1 RLEEAARVDDPL
13 ALQVIHEV
21 AEHLGIA
28 IAGMLNLLNPAA
40 VILGGRIAGLGE
52 KLITPLR
59 ATALRRT
66 FVPAA
71 AATEIR
77 ASTLGAQG
85 IAIGAATLVLDT
97 ALHDPR
103 RLRPILDPRVTD

>member
-1 RLEEAARVDDPL
+1 V
-13 ALQVIHEV
+13 VHEV
-21 AEHLGIA
+21 AEHLGVA

-52 KLITPLR
+52 KLIAPLR

-77 ASTLGAQG
+77 ASTLGSHG
-85 IAIGAATLVLDT
+85 IALGAATLVLD
-97 ALHDPR
+97 ASLRDPR
-103 RLRPILDPRVTD
+103 LFRPVARAWTGG